1 MVERGLDDERHPLL
15 REDVRARHVARGRHG
30 EEDGGEVRDERLEE
44 RVASRRDLWGNCGVG
59 GGRLVLVEVRGDGVV
74 QGFTDLQPREPDLLG
89 ITGTRGVLTEG
100 MSYCT
105 DSASASSACGERRN
119 ASGCAGN
126 NASTRLFTRACIDG
140 KSSCWLD
147 DTLNKAANLSNEVES
162 SRILWWGPES
172 DQWVDICAERGSH
185 IMVEVLEQ
193 VLHS

>member
-1 MVERGLDDERHPLL
+1 M
-15 REDVRARHVARGRHG
+15 
-30 EEDGGEVRDERLEE
+30 RDERLEE

-126 NASTRLFTRACIDG
+126 NASTRLFTRAWMDG
-140 KSSCWLD
+140 KSSCCLE
-147 DTLNKAANLSNEVES
+147 DTLNRAANLSNEVES
-162 SRILWWGPES
+162 SRILCRRPRS
-172 DQWVDICAERGSH
+172 DQWVDIRAETGSH
-185 IMVEVLEQ
+185 IMVEIFQQDLQ
-193 VLHS
+193 VRTPDLQLVRNANNDQTFHQLPLLLYISRCVQ